1 MDGSCLYEMVT
12 TLRQIRDL
20 TKESLITKQ
29 KLVKLIENQNQVS
42 FLYEKED
49 HEDNK
54 QNKRK
59 KTERKSMKRNQEKST
74 IKKLGK
80 SIILEERLGKVEE
93 KLRNLSKKVEE

>member
-1 MDGSCLYEMVT
+1 M
-12 TLRQIRDL
+12 
-20 TKESLITKQ
+20 
-29 KLVKLIENQNQVS
+29 IENQNQVS